1 MEKCEHKYQKCI
13 LKHYCHWKDDSIY
26 TTILGRYC
34 TKCGKL
40 KVTRKDRMNSQHLVG
55 PFYMEY
61 EVDELQK
68 KYPDYEVFSV
78 DYNTKYIKLN

>member
-1 MEKCEHKYQKCI
+1 
-13 LKHYCHWKDDSIY
+13 
-26 TTILGRYC
+26 
-34 TKCGKL
+34 
-40 KVTRKDRMNSQHLVG
+40 MNSQHLVG

-78 DYNTKYIKLN
+78 DYNTEYIKLN